1 MQYLFE
7 YCDTLNFPYEAFRYD
22 TSTMPF
28 PIRPHWHY
36 FMEILYMLEGTALV
50 ECDGQSYVA
59 QEGDLILFHPET
71 VHAIYTATNVP
82 LKYDVLKFDVN
93 RLYTENSYAPKLR
106 VILDSASKSSKAG
119 IFLRKASW
127 RVW

>member
-93 RLYTENSYAPKLR
+93 RLYTENSYAPFWIVQAKAPKP
-106 VILDSASKSSKAG
+106 AS
-119 IFLRKASW
+119 FLRKASW
-127 RVW
+127 KVW